1 MPDQAKDAAA
11 KAAAAA
17 AGGAAM
23 AKDAVSGIADQH
35 GDKVTGAVSGAAAV
49 INDKTGGKA
58 EPITKPVED
67 LTAKAVDAL
76 KSTPPADPPQS

>member
-1 MPDQAKDAAA
+1 
-11 KAAAAA
+11 
-17 AGGAAM
+17 
-23 AKDAVSGIADQH
+23 
-35 GDKVTGAVSGAAAV
+35 VSGAAAV

-76 KSTPPADPPQS
+76 KSSPPAADPPPES